1 MPQEILQDSLEPA
14 LRLTLTDDGE
24 PVKLTQA
31 TGGVILRGVQYDIPI
46 FEQTVT
52 TGLTDS
58 GIVERDWVAGETETP
73 GRIWV
78 TAGVVWPGGRVQWFE
93 AADVVDVL
101 PR

>member
-24 PVKLTQA
+24 PVKLSQA
-31 TGGVILRGVQYDIPI
+31 SGGVILRGVQYDIPV
-46 FEQTVT
+46 FEQTL
-52 TGLTDS
+52 TGLTDT
-58 GIVERDWVAGETETP
+58 GIVERAWVDGETRVP

-78 TAGVVWPGGRVQWFE
+78 TAGVVWPGGRTQWFE